1 MSGRTHLD
9 IKPSNIVLDA
19 NDNAILID
27 VGGTDGFMWEWL
39 SLEMRILIR
48 QSCPVNKPLDARIV
62 GLMGDRSQLS
72 LKRPRS
78 GTLEISIRLQVI
90 ADRLTKA
97 TPESRIS
104 LCDALAQLD
113 EK

>member
-1 MSGRTHLD
+1 MTMPFLSMLAEPMASCGSGFHLRCGSSFN
-9 IKPSNIVLDA
+9 KAALSTNRLRHELLQIV
-19 NDNAILID
+19 
-27 VGGTDGFMWEWL
+27 
-39 SLEMRILIR
+39 R
-48 QSCPVNKPLDARIV
+48 
-62 GLMGDRSQLS
+62 LMGDRSQLS
-72 LKRPRS
+72 LKRARS

-104 LCDALAQLD
+104 LCNALAQLD